1 MSHYTGWNRPLIVTL
16 TATSNP
22 YLKDKLP
29 LRGELTIQ
37 EMRTDGYA
45 MHRSVSFLQIDE
57 DGNPVGGRVMVDHPE
72 FTYTLPHDRTKETT
86 NGT

>member
-1 MSHYTGWNRPLIVTL
+1 MSDYTGWNRPLMVTL

-29 LRGELTIQ
+29 LRGKLRIL
-37 EMRTDGYA
+37 EMRTDDHA

-57 DGNPVGGRVMVDHPE
+57 DGNPVGGRVMVDHAE
-72 FTYTLPHDRTKETT
+72 FTYTLPPDKR
-86 NGT
+86 N

>member
-22 YLKDKLP
+22 YLADKLP

-37 EMRTDGYA
+37 EMRTDDYA
-45 MHRSVSFLQIDE
+45 MRRAVSFLQIDD
-57 DGNPVGGRVMVDHPE
+57 DGNSVGGRVMVDDAE
-72 FTYTLPHDRTKETT
+72 FTYSLPPDKR
-86 NGT
+86 N

>member
-1 MSHYTGWNRPLIVTL
+1 MVTL

-22 YLKDKLP
+22 YLADKLP

-45 MHRSVSFLQIDE
+45 MHRHVSFLQKDE
-57 DGNPVGGRVMVDHPE
+57 NGNSIGGRVMVDDAE
-72 FTYTLPHDRTKETT
+72 FTYSLPPDRSKETT